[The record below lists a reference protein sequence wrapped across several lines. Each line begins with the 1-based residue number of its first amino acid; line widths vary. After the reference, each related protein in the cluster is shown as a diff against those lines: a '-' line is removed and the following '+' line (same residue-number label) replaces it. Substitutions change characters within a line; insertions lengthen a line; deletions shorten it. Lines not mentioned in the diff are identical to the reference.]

1 MKRIPIIFDVDT
13 GIDDATTLMMACVSD
28 SLEILGVTAT
38 HGNNHLENTGKGSVL
53 CFLYRTGSGQNKP
66 PVQTGIIREGV
77 PR

>member
-38 HGNNHLENTGKGSVL
+38 HGNKIDGSL
-53 CFLYRTGSGQNKP
+53 G
-66 PVQTGIIREGV
+66 
-77 PR
+77 